1 MRIVIT
7 LSLFLFFASIAMDI
21 TAQGVFKGKVIDSK
35 TKVALVGASLK
46 LDEIATGTI
55 TDGEGKFS
63 FENLKFKS
71 YVLLVKYQG
80 YYDVVQKINVE
91 SFVNQE
97 IIIEMRLNIRELTTV
112 EIRDDKIVSHPY
124 SKQTIS
130 RVTLSQE
137 PVRDIGD
144 FLRSIPNV
152 SAIRKG
158 GANLDPVIRG
168 FKFDQLNVQ
177 VDNGLSMEGGCPNRM
192 DPTSAHVEASDIEAI
207 EIYKGPFA
215 LRYGPVMGGVIN
227 MLTINPRPYET
238 FSVFVKGN
246 MGYESNWNGMRQHVT
261 VLGGNQKIF
270 FALTGNDARYG
281 NYSDG
286 DGSLVK
292 SDFRKMGFTGKLGYA
307 PAKNHRIIFSASKFY
322 ARDVAFTA
330 LPMDERTDNT
340 SLYSLDYQAKNISNT
355 ISSLEFKAYASLIN
369 HVMDNNERPFGDTT
383 SSIAAI
389 DALKYGYRAEAGLN
403 IAKGHLFVGTDFYR
417 VEKDGQRDKIMLSQF
432 PMQIGLIPLKVE
444 NLWNQAVITNLGL
457 FGEYKREWTM
467 WEMVVAIRGD
477 FNQAYSDSISLLNMM
492 GVDLLG
498 TPADSTSSELINF
511 SFSAG
516 VTRNISEFFT
526 LGASFGRGV
535 RSPGMIERFIVSLP
549 TGYDNFEYIGNPNL
563 KPEANNEFD
572 LVLRFNKSQIGAA
585 EFTVFYSF
593 IQDYIGGE
601 FIPKTIQKP
610 LTQSVLGVKR
620 FENLG
625 NANLAGFEFGYNSP
639 TFWKMMV
646 KFSGAYT
653 FGAIKEIEVLEF
665 DANGNAINAEMV
677 SNDPIAEL
685 PPFEAK
691 LSIGYKLFDMKWIP
705 KADFRYVAEQNRVS
719 EASLEPVSPSFY
731 LINVSMTYR
740 FSDYL
745 DVACGINNLLDTEY
759 TEHLNRRV
767 VGTDYRIPEP
777 GRILY
782 LNVNYNF

>member
-1 MRIVIT
+1 MRIVYS
-7 LSLFLFFASIAMDI
+7 LSIFLFLFFLMSEIA
-21 TAQGVFKGKVIDSK
+21 AQGVLRGKVIDAK
-35 TKVALVGASLK
+35 TKVALVGANLK
-46 LDEIATGTI
+46 LDEIAGGT
-55 TDGEGKFS
+55 TSDGDGKFS
-63 FENLKFKS
+63 FDNLKPQS
-71 YVLLVKYQG
+71 YKILVKYQG
-80 YYDVVQKINVE
+80 YYDVTQNIKVE
-91 SFVNQE
+91 TIGIQE
-97 IIIEMRLNIRELTTV
+97 IIIEMQLNIRELTAV

-124 SKQTIS
+124 SKQIIS

-227 MLTINPRPYET
+227 MLTIKPPDLIKLL
-238 FSVFVKGN
+238 VFYVKGS

-261 VLGGNQKIF
+261 VLGGNQKVF
-270 FALTGNDARYG
+270 FAFTGNDARYG

-286 DGSLVK
+286 DGNLVK
-292 SDFRKMGFTGKLGYA
+292 SDFRKMGFTGKLGFA
-307 PAKNHRIIFSASKFY
+307 PAKNHRMIFSASKFY

-340 SLYSLDYQAKNISNT
+340 SLYSFDYQAKKLNNL
-355 ISSLEFKAYASLIN
+355 ISSLEFKAYLSLIE

-389 DALKYGYRAEAGLN
+389 DALKFGYRAETGLN
-403 IAKGHLFVGTDFYR
+403 IANGHLFVGTDFYR
-417 VEKDGQRDKIMLSQF
+417 IEKDGQRDKIMLSQF
-432 PMQIGLIPLKVE
+432 PNQFGLIPLKVE
-444 NLWNQAVITNLGL
+444 NLWNQAEITNFGL
-457 FGEYKREWTM
+457 FAEYKRKWNL
-467 WEMVVAIRGD
+467 WEMVVAMRGD
-477 FNQAYSDSISLLNMM
+477 YNQASSDSISLLNTM

-498 TPADSTSSELINF
+498 TPADSTSSEFFNF

-516 VTRNISEFFT
+516 VTRSLSEFFSI
-526 LGASFGRGV
+526 GASFGRGV

-572 LVLRFNKSQIGAA
+572 MVLRYNNAEIGAA

-593 IQDYIGGE
+593 IENYIGGE

-610 LTQSVLGVKR
+610 LTQSVFGVKR
-620 FENLG
+620 FDNLG
-625 NANLAGFEFGYNSP
+625 NANLGGFEFGYNTPAS
-639 TFWKMMV
+639 WKMFL
-646 KFSGAYT
+646 KFSGSYT
-653 FGAIKEIEVLEF
+653 FGSIKEIEVLEF
-665 DANGNAINAEMV
+665 DANGNAINSEMV

-685 PPFEAK
+685 PPFEAR
-691 LSIGYKLFDMKWIP
+691 LSFGYKFLDMKLIP
-705 KADFRYVAEQNRVS
+705 KVDFRYVAEQNRVS
-719 EASLEPVSPSFY
+719 AASLEPVSPSFY
-731 LINVSMTYR
+731 LINLALTYR
-740 FSDYL
+740 FSEYL
-745 DVACGINNLLDTEY
+745 DIACGINNLLDEKY

-777 GRILY
+777 GK
-782 LNVNYNF
+782 NFVFKCEL